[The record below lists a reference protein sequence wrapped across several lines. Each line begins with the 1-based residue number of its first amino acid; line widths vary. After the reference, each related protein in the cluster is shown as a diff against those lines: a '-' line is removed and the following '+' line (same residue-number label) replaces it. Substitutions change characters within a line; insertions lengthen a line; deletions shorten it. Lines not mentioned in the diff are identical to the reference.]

1 MFDQGFMTIDKLET
15 IELVKSFDPRI
26 EVCYTPGWKER
37 CDPTNLKLSKEIG
50 CRFVQPPIEHS
61 DESTYALCRQ
71 LGLRTNVFYADTEP
85 NIRKIL
91 AQGGTGM
98 LSNRADIVL
107 DIVR

>member
-1 MFDQGFMTIDKLET
+1 
-15 IELVKSFDPRI
+15 
-26 EVCYTPGWKER
+26 
-37 CDPTNLKLSKEIG
+37 EIG

-61 DESTYALCRQ
+61 NEDTYALCRQ
-71 LGLRTNVFYADTEP
+71 LGLRTNVFYADTES